1 MDIVSHG
8 LWGGVAFGRK
18 SKRNFAVAFFVGM
31 MPDLFSFGVHFIT
44 NFLGITPRMD
54 HFGGRPDPALIPDF
68 IYRLYDIS
76 HSLIVFAIVFGAVW
90 FFRKKPQWL
99 LGPWLLHI
107 LIDIPTHSADFFPT
121 PLFWPVS
128 DFKVNG
134 INWGDPVIFFPNLA
148 LLLVAYAVWYFKS
161 RKLKPVSRD

>member
-18 SKRNFAVAFFVGM
+18 NKRNFGIAFFVGM
-31 MPDLFSFGVHFIT
+31 MPDLLSFGIYFIT
-44 NFLGITPRMD
+44 NLLGITEHPKIG
-54 HFGGRPDPALIPDF
+54 HPDPASIPHF
-68 IYRLYDIS
+68 IYQLYDIS
-76 HSLIVFAIVFGAVW
+76 HSLIVFAVVFGLVW

-99 LGPWLLHI
+99 LGAWLLHI
-107 LIDIPTHSADFFPT
+107 LVDIPTHSFEFFPT

-134 INWGDPVIFFPNLA
+134 INWGDPIIFFPNLF
-148 LLLVAYAVWYFKS
+148 LLFVFYSAWYFKS
-161 RKLKPVSRD
+161 RKLKEKI